1 MAAVFRV
8 CTTLT
13 PPSGG
18 DGECV
23 LFCFKAPILTVCEN
37 SPSRFKLSAN
47 AASITHWHPILWAL
61 GTAMPQWNLLWKALN
76 PAQISPLS
84 LLHAHT
90 YTVFKFM
97 SLYSFSPVKRS
108 DHILYSHSPAPLSF
122 ILSVRNLYPVW
133 KLSLKL
139 VITLTAASL
148 STAVSLIRKQ
158 RWEYSVSSYNH
169 IYMKG
174 KLEWKRG
181 ILCSTSSAAQPC
193 KRISIIQLPHH
204 PSSPLCNPHGR
215 PTDRQDTTSSAI
227 SHPQK
232 LQQWEKERAGSC
244 L

>member
-1 MAAVFRV
+1 M
-8 CTTLT
+8 
-13 PPSGG
+13 
-18 DGECV
+18 
-23 LFCFKAPILTVCEN
+23 K
-37 SPSRFKLSAN
+37 SALKSSQPCSN
-47 AASITHWHPILWAL
+47 IT
-61 GTAMPQWNLLWKALN
+61 
-76 PAQISPLS
+76 SLS
-84 LLHAHT
+84 LT
-90 YTVFKFM
+90 RT
-97 SLYSFSPVKRS
+97 
-108 DHILYSHSPAPLSF
+108 HIHSIQIHIFIFLFTCKKGVITSF
-122 ILSVRNLYPVW
+122 IPTPLHLWVSYSPFGICTQSGSF
-133 KLSLKL
+133 SLKL

-193 KRISIIQLPHH
+193 KRISIIQLSMHPRH

>member
-1 MAAVFRV
+1 MRTENV
-8 CTTLT
+8 
-13 PPSGG
+13 
-18 DGECV
+18 
-23 LFCFKAPILTVCEN
+23 FCFVLKRQFWQSVKTLQVVSSYLPTLPA
-37 SPSRFKLSAN
+37 SPTDTQFFEHWGLPCHNEICFEKLSPCSN
-47 AASITHWHPILWAL
+47 IT
-61 GTAMPQWNLLWKALN
+61 
-76 PAQISPLS
+76 SLS
-84 LLHAHT
+84 LTRTHIHSIQIH
-90 YTVFKFM
+90 VFIFLFTCKKG
-97 SLYSFSPVKRS
+97 V
-108 DHILYSHSPAPLSF
+108 ITSF
-122 ILSVRNLYPVW
+122 IPTPLHLWVSYSPFGICTQSGSF
-133 KLSLKL
+133 SLKL

-193 KRISIIQLPHH
+193 KRISIIQLSMHPRH